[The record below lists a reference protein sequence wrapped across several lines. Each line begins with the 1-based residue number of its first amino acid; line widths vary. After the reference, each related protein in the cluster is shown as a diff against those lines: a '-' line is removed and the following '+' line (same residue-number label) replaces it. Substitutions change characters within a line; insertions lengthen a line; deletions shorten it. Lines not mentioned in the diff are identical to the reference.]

1 MLFGGAGRKESNMK
15 YDFST
20 IIDRSCMDSLK
31 WNNMRALNPEVK
43 EGIVPLTTAD
53 MEFFSP
59 PELTEGLAEYIKGTI
74 LGYSQPTDD
83 YRDSVIR
90 WMKDRHHWD
99 VKAEWITETQGVV
112 NALFI
117 SVNAF
122 TEPGDGVIVMTPIY
136 TNFFPAVQ
144 RNGRIFADCPLKT
157 DENGKYGIDFEL
169 LERLARVERNK
180 LLLFCNPHNPVGRV
194 WTREEL
200 EKVGDI
206 CGKNHVLI
214 VSDEVHSDIIMPG
227 HKHLVFGNLSEHIAE
242 NTIVCTSPSKSFNI
256 AGLKISNIIISN
268 DELRKKFRSN
278 IEESFLSIRV
288 NTLGYRACVYAY
300 NECGE
305 WLRQLNRKI
314 YENSVLTDDFLSK
327 ELPDI
332 RISDHEGTF
341 MLWLDFRKLGLDEEK
356 LSEILDFEA
365 QVFLE
370 KGTEFGKQ
378 GAGFRRMN
386 IAAPTLVIQDALE
399 RMAAALKRSS
409 QEGKQR

>member
-1 MLFGGAGRKESNMK
+1 MM
-15 YDFST
+15 YDFAT
-20 IIDRSCMDSLK
+20 VIDRSCMDSLK
-31 WNNMRALNPEVK
+31 WNNMRALNPDVK

-53 MEFFSP
+53 MEFYSP
-59 PELTEGLAEYIKGTI
+59 PELTHGLSEYVRNTI

-90 WMKDRHHWD
+90 WMKTRHNWD
-99 VKAEWITETQGVV
+99 IKAEWITETQGVV

-144 RNGRIFADCPLKT
+144 RNRRLLAECPLK
-157 DENGKYGIDFEL
+157 IDQSGAYEIDYEL
-169 LERLARVERNK
+169 LEHLAHMEKNK
-180 LLLFCNPHNPVGRV
+180 LLLFCSPHNPVGRV

-200 EKVGDI
+200 ERVGDI
-206 CGKNHVLI
+206 CCRNHVLI

-227 HKHLVFGNLSEHIAE
+227 YEHSVFGNLSERIAE

-256 AGLKISNIIISN
+256 AGLKISNILISN
-268 DELRKKFRSN
+268 DELRAKFRSS

-288 NTLGYRACVYAY
+288 NTLGYRACVHAY

-305 WLRQLNRKI
+305 WLRQLNMKI
-314 YENSVLTDDFLSK
+314 HENSLLTAGFLAE

-332 RISDHEGTF
+332 RMSAHEGTF
-341 MLWLDFRKLGLDEEK
+341 MLWLDFRKLGFAEEK
-356 LSEILDFEA
+356 LSEVLNFDA

-370 KGTEFGKQ
+370 KGSEFGKQ
-378 GAGFRRMN
+378 GSGFQRMN
-386 IAAPTLVIQDALE
+386 IAAPTPVIQKALE
-399 RMAAALKRSS
+399 RMAAVLKR
-409 QEGKQR
+409 